1 MHAGPGLDK
10 LCGNAHAVARP
21 AHRAFEHI
29 AHTQFAA
36 NLLHIDAAALVG
48 EARIAGDHKQ
58 PPDAAECGDDLLDHT
73 VGKIFLL
80 RIAAHIGEGQHRDR
94 WLVGQRQRPRR
105 LLGGFLGEDTVNEQ
119 RPRDVLEALLAEVV
133 KLGIDFAA
141 HLAEGV
147 LRDADAAGLGDAFE
161 PSRDVDAIA
170 VDVAV
175 FDNDVAEVHS
185 DPEGDPLF
193 FRCPGIAFGHP
204 TLEGDRTGDGL
215 NDAREF
221 DEDAITGCLDD
232 AALVFGN
239 LGVDEFAA
247 MGSEPCESAG
257 FVLT

>member
-141 HLAEGV
+141 HLTEGV
-147 LRDADAAGLGDAFE
+147 LRDADAAGFGDPFE
-161 PSRDVDAIA
+161 SCRDVDAIA

-204 TLEGDRTGDGL
+204 RCTATAQATASITL
-215 NDAREF
+215 
-221 DEDAITGCLDD
+221 
-232 AALVFGN
+232 GN
-239 LGVDEFAA
+239 SIRMPSPV
-247 MGSEPCESAG
+247 
-257 FVLT
+257 VLTMRP